1 MDEISASRDGG
12 RQGHSREREQPEQR
26 LGGRKFRVCSGK
38 NECPDSGFF
47 LSQQLRHF
55 L

>member
-1 MDEISASRDGG
+1 MGTISASGERQERALGQRDRPQQRPGG
-12 RQGHSREREQPEQR
+12 TE
-26 LGGRKFRVCSGK
+26 FRVCSRK